1 MKTTLIDLIKKTA
14 CAFTLLLS
22 SENALAQVGSSL
34 NFQPAGSPDFV
45 TVPNSIGTN
54 SLVGGNKIT
63 VEAWVNP
70 STTAGLGCI
79 IGNYRTPS
87 NSLQFLL
94 RRTNNYFEFFVG
106 TGVGASYTGAFS
118 PAGSVLTNT
127 WQHLAGVYDG
137 TLISLYV
144 NGSLSGTAT
153 ANHVFAATTNSIIL
167 GVNSLSENFQGSVDE
182 VRIWNTNRSQ
192 CQINTFKSCEI
203 PTNSTNLV
211 ANYHFN
217 QGVAASNNATV
228 TTLIDAT
235 TNGFNGTLTDFSLTG
250 TTSNWV
256 ASAAVVNGFTTTAP
270 PPNVGFTS
278 STGLTICTSGS
289 SLTAL
294 TGTGAATYTWSGGI
308 SNSVTFTAGGPL
320 SYTVIGTAG
329 GCTNSAVA
337 NYTAITCSPG
347 AALNFTNSTPNIVV
361 LPSAISTSSL
371 IGGNK
376 ITVEAWVKPTSLIS
390 FGVIAGNF
398 STPNNNMQF
407 LLRRNAN
414 QYEFYVGNSL
424 AGGFQGTFSGA
435 NTSTLNLWQ
444 HVAGVYDGNTISLY
458 INGVLKSSVN
468 SVSYVFANTTNSI
481 TVGGNTIAQ
490 SFSGDVDELR
500 IWNVNRTQCQINTF
514 KDCEVPTSAAGLIAN
529 YHFNQ
534 GFANQSNSLETTLND
549 ASGNTFNGTLSGFSL
564 INSTSNWV
572 TSGGVVSGNT
582 SSLAPIAVIVSASPS
597 VNVCQYTS
605 STLNASGANV
615 YNWSGTYIGGGNSIN
630 INHGALTGNASYTV
644 VGTNTLTSCS
654 NTTTLSYSVN
664 PSPTVNIVSSASPW
678 CVGQTSTLTASGA
691 NSYTWSTGINGN
703 SIVVTPSSQINY
715 TVVGTGSNNCNS
727 QFTAIVPSIC
737 TSFNDQI
744 GNNEEGIK
752 LYPNPTSSILNIEV
766 KEQTQISII
775 NILGEIV
782 KIETVNGTTNID
794 VNNLNVGVYFV
805 KDAKSGKAIKFI
817 KD

>member
-1 MKTTLIDLIKKTA
+1 MKTKILDLIKKA
-14 CAFTLLLS
+14 AFAFTLLLS

-34 NFQPAGSPDFV
+34 NFQPSGSADFV
-45 TVPNSIGTN
+45 TLPNTIGTN

-70 STTAGLGCI
+70 STTSGFGCI

-94 RRTNNYFEFFVG
+94 RRTTNYFEFFVG
-106 TGVGASYTGAFS
+106 TGVGASFTGAFS
-118 PAGSVLTNT
+118 PSGSVQTNA

-137 TLISLYV
+137 TLISLYI

-153 ANHVFAATTNSIIL
+153 ANHVFAATTNSIVL
-167 GVNSLSENFQGSVDE
+167 GVNSINENFQGSVDE
-182 VRIWNTNRSQ
+182 VRIWNINRTQ

-217 QGVAASNNATV
+217 QGVAAGNNAAV
-228 TTLIDAT
+228 ATLTDAT
-235 TNGFNGTLTDFSLTG
+235 SNGFNGTLNDFNLTG

-256 ASAAVVNGFTTTAP
+256 ASAAVVNGFTTAAA

-278 STGLTICTSGS
+278 STGLIICTSGS
-289 SLTAL
+289 SLTTL
-294 TGTGAATYTWSGGI
+294 TGTGATTYTWSGGI
-308 SNSVTFTAGGPL
+308 SNGVNFTASSPL
-320 SYTVIGTAG
+320 SYTLIGTAG

-376 ITVEAWVKPTSLIS
+376 ITVEAWIRPSSLIS

-398 STPNNNMQF
+398 ATPNISMQF

-414 QYEFYVGNSL
+414 QYEFYVGNSV
-424 AGGFQGTFSGA
+424 ASGFQGTFSGA
-435 NTSTLNLWQ
+435 NTATLNLWQ

-458 INGVLKSSVN
+458 INGVLKSSVSN
-468 SVSYVFANTTNSI
+468 VSYVFANTTNLI
-481 TVGGNTIAQ
+481 MLGGNSISQ

-500 IWNVNRTQCQINTF
+500 IWNVNRTRCQINTF
-514 KDCEVPTSAAGLIAN
+514 KDCEVPTAAAGLIAN

-534 GFANQSNSLETTLND
+534 GFANQSNSFETTLND
-549 ASGNTFNGTLSGFSL
+549 ASGNSFNGALSGFSL
-564 INSTSNWV
+564 TSGSSNWV
-572 TSGGVVSGNT
+572 APGGVVSGNT
-582 SSLAPIAVIVSASPS
+582 ASLAPIVVVASASPS

-615 YNWSGTYIGGGNSIN
+615 YNWSGAYTGVGNSIN
-630 INHGALTGNASYTV
+630 INHGALTGIATYTV

-654 NTTTLSYSVN
+654 NTTTLSYSVS
-664 PSPTVNIVSSASPW
+664 PIPTVNIVSSASPW

-691 NSYTWSTGINGN
+691 NTYTWSTGINGN
-703 SIVVTPSSQINY
+703 SIVVAPSSQINY
-715 TVVGTGSNNCNS
+715 TVVGTGPNNCNS
-727 QFTAIVPSIC
+727 QFTAIVPTIC
-737 TSFNDQI
+737 TSLNNQI
-744 GNNEEGIK
+744 GDNEEGMI
-752 LYPNPTSSILNIEV
+752 LYPNPTSSILNVEV

-775 NILGEIV
+775 NLLGEIIKTETINGASKLDVSDLNTGIYFIQNV
-782 KIETVNGTTNID
+782 K
-794 VNNLNVGVYFV
+794 
-805 KDAKSGKAIKFI
+805 SSKAIKFI
-817 KD
+817 KE